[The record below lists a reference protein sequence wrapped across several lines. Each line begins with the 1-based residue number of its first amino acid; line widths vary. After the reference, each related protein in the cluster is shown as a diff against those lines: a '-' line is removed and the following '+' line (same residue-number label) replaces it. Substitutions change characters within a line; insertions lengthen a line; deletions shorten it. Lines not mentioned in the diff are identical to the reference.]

1 MIEINGIEL
10 LMSNFTFPGLLA
22 PGYCQLP
29 TLSKQPSSF
38 VKVSDLIFFMM
49 LSLVLGYC
57 LQLNKFVLTS
67 YVLFAFIMFNLT
79 N

>member
-1 MIEINGIEL
+1 MIDINGIKL

-22 PGYCQLP
+22 QEYCLLP
-29 TLSKQPSSF
+29 TLSKQPNSF
-38 VKVSDLIFFMM
+38 VKGSDLIFFMM